1 MKIFGSLLLGIVLGF
16 ASATA
21 VQSLL
26 DAGARSKAKRTAAD
40 CRTISKALEQY
51 RATTGHYPPLDG
63 DVEHLVPFLVPRHLK
78 QLPIRDM
85 ADQRFLVVMN
95 GSRVAVIA
103 TGKYG
108 VVAEQGKITR
118 GDIWDAH

>member
-1 MKIFGSLLLGIVLGF
+1 MKIFGILFLGVVLGF
-16 ASATA
+16 ASATTI
-21 VQSLL
+21 QSLL
-26 DAGARSKAKRTAAD
+26 DAGARSKTKRTAAD
-40 CRTISKALEQY
+40 CTTISTALEKY
-51 RATTGHYPPLDG
+51 RATTGKYPPFDG
-63 DVEHLVPFLVPRHLK
+63 DVKHLEPYLVPRYLK
-78 QLPIRDM
+78 QLPVHDM
-85 ADQRFLVVMN
+85 SGQPFLVVMN